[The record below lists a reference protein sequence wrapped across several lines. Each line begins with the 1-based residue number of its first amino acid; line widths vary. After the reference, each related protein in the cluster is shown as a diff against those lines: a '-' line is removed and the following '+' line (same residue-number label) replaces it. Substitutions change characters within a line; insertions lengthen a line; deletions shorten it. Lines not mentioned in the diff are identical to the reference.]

1 MLTTEEYKARQ
12 RISLEII
19 SNLFLFVDKPFSLK
33 YDSGI
38 RLEIDKVAFLVLR
51 VPPKLIPMF

>member
-33 YDSGI
+33 HDSGI
-38 RLEIDKVAFLVLR
+38 KLEIDKVAFLVLK